1 MKFCQKCFADEI
13 LKSQVIIAGRQSS
26 CDLCSNANDF
36 VYDTQKDKYL
46 IDYFSSFISI
56 FSPIEKIENFQ
67 SGQEMLLKT
76 EVATNWNI
84 FTTNDEYKVYQML
97 SEICKELFE
106 EIPNLLNSPVGV
118 DKMYDPIYLQ
128 EHSLFSK
135 GWECFVEDIK
145 YNNRFHSNQINKGIL
160 AKYCEAIQKT
170 YSRGEQFF
178 RCRISKDRKQFEPK
192 EIGAPPKGKSADGRA
207 NARGIVTLY
216 LGDTEKT
223 AIHETRTGLYDH
235 VCIGTFEL
243 KSPITV
249 IDFKKI
255 NEISPFLDGIIDDI
269 AELAINKKHLKQID
283 YEMGRVM
290 RKTDDVL
297 DYLPTQY
304 IADFVRSI
312 VSEEY
317 PEQYAFQGIEFRS
330 VMNPEGFNL
339 AIFTPECFDVIDIK
353 MKRINQ
359 ISYVW

>member
-1 MKFCQKCFADEI
+1 
-13 LKSQVIIAGRQSS
+13 
-26 CDLCSNANDF
+26 
-36 VYDTQKDKYL
+36 
-46 IDYFSSFISI
+46 
-56 FSPIEKIENFQ
+56 
-67 SGQEMLLKT
+67 
-76 EVATNWNI
+76 
-84 FTTNDEYKVYQML
+84 ML

-160 AKYCEAIQKT
+160 AKYCEAIQKI
-170 YSRGEQFF
+170 YSGGEQFF
-178 RCRISKDRKQFEPK
+178 RCRISKDRKQFESK
-192 EIGAPPKGKSADGRA
+192 EIGAPPKAKSADGRA

-255 NEISPFLDGIIDDI
+255 NEISPFQDGIIDDI

-290 RKTDDVL
+290 RKSDDVL

-339 AIFTPECFDVIDIK
+339 AIFIPECFDVIDIK
-353 MKRINQ
+353 TKQ
-359 ISYVW
+359 ISRISYEW

>member
-1 MKFCQKCFADEI
+1 
-13 LKSQVIIAGRQSS
+13 
-26 CDLCSNANDF
+26 
-36 VYDTQKDKYL
+36 
-46 IDYFSSFISI
+46 
-56 FSPIEKIENFQ
+56 
-67 SGQEMLLKT
+67 
-76 EVATNWNI
+76 
-84 FTTNDEYKVYQML
+84 ML

-106 EIPNLLNSPVGV
+106 ETPNLLNSPVGV

-160 AKYCEAIQKT
+160 EKYCEAIQKT
-170 YSRGEQFF
+170 YSGGEQFF

-192 EIGAPPKGKSADGRA
+192 EIGASPKGKSADGRV

-223 AIHETRTGLYDH
+223 VIHETRTGLYDH

-249 IDFKKI
+249 IDFKNI
-255 NEISPFLDGIIDDI
+255 NEISPFQDGIIDDI

-290 RKTDDVL
+290 RKSDDVL

-304 IADFVRSI
+304 IADFVKSI
-312 VSEEY
+312 TKKGSGESVY
-317 PEQYAFQGIEFRS
+317 QGIEFRS
-330 VMNPEGFNL
+330 VMNPGGYNL
-339 AIFTPECFDVIDIK
+339 AIFIPECFDVIDIK
-353 MKRINQ
+353 TKQ
-359 ISYVW
+359 ISCISYEW

>member
-1 MKFCQKCFADEI
+1 MRICKDCFADEI
-13 LKSQVIIAGRQSS
+13 LKDEVNRAERQDN
-26 CDLCSNANDF
+26 CDICGNQNIF
-36 VYDTQKDKYL
+36 VYDTQHDDYL
-46 IDYFSSFISI
+46 IPYVSSLISI
-56 FSPIEKIENFQ
+56 FSPIGKIENFQ
-67 SGQEMLLKT
+67 PGQETLLKT

-170 YSRGEQFF
+170 YSGGEQFF
-178 RCRISKDRKQFEPK
+178 RCRIAKDGKQFEPK

-223 AIHETRTGLYDH
+223 ALHETRTGLYDH

-255 NEISPFLDGIIDDI
+255 NEISPFQDGIIDDI

-290 RKTDDVL
+290 RKSDDVL

-304 IADFVRSI
+304 IADFVKSI
-312 VSEEY
+312 TKKDSGESVY
-317 PEQYAFQGIEFRS
+317 QGIEFRS
-330 VMNPEGFNL
+330 VMNPGGYNL
-339 AIFTPECFDVIDIK
+339 AIFIPECFDVIDINTK
-353 MKRINQ
+353 Q
-359 ISYVW
+359 ISRVSYDW

>member
-1 MKFCQKCFADEI
+1 MKICKDCFADEI
-13 LKSQVIIAGRQSS
+13 LKNEVIIAERQAS
-26 CDLCSNANDF
+26 CDICSNNDVC
-36 VYDTQKDKYL
+36 VYDTQYDDYL
-46 IDYFSSFISI
+46 IPFLSSLVSI
-56 FSPIEKIENFQ
+56 FSPVDKIENFPV
-67 SGQEMLLKT
+67 GQETLLKT
-76 EVATNWNI
+76 EIAVNWNI
-84 FTTNDEYKVYQML
+84 FTTKEEFKIHQML
-97 SEICKELFE
+97 SEICKNLFE
-106 EIPNLLNSPVGV
+106 ESPELLTHPVGV
-118 DKMYDPIYLQ
+118 KQMYDPIYLKD
-128 EHSLFSK
+128 HSLFSMS
-135 GWECFVEDIK
+135 WEDFVEDIK

-160 AKYCEAIQKT
+160 AKYCKAIQKT
-170 YSRGEQFF
+170 YSGGEQFF
-178 RCRISKDRKQFEPK
+178 RCRISKDRKQFEQK

-243 KSPITV
+243 KSPIIV

-255 NEISPFLDGIIDDI
+255 NEISPFQDGIIDDI

-290 RKTDDVL
+290 RKSDDVL

-317 PEQYAFQGIEFRS
+317 PEQYVFQGIEFRS